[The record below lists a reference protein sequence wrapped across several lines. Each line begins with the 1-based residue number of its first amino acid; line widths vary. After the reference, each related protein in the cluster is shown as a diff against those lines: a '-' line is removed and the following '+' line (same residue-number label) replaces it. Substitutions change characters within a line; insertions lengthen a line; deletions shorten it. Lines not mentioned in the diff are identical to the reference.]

1 MSKVHR
7 GTQEE
12 RDEAIAALLVGVIPR
27 AGGAYRGPLR
37 ASTQLLNALR
47 THLKVNCVIFRD
59 LEKKQPFQVVV
70 I

>member
-27 AGGAYRGPLR
+27 AGGAYRGPPEGFHTT
-37 ASTQLLNALR
+37 AQCSQNP
-47 THLKVNCVIFRD
+47 LKG
-59 LEKKQPFQVVV
+59 
-70 I
+70 